1 MQHSHRPARRR
12 SLLAIPFDLLAVM
25 ALVACGDDGS
35 SSSSGAP
42 KSTTTAPAASGSGAA
57 GTATVALRR
66 TDLGEVLVDAQG
78 RTLYAFT
85 PDSAT
90 SSACVDNCADLWP
103 PTAAEGTP
111 TAGDGVDAKLTVIT
125 RPDGTKQ
132 VAADG
137 HPLYEYAGDSAAGDT
152 TGQGSG
158 GKWFVLAADGS
169 LVKSDAGSTGSSP
182 STTAGSRYGY

>member
-1 MQHSHRPARRR
+1 MQHSHRPARCR
-12 SLLAIPFDLLAVM
+12 SLLAIPFALLAVM
-25 ALVACGDDGS
+25 ALAACGDDGS
-35 SSSSGAP
+35 SSSSATQ
-42 KSTTTAPAASGSGAA
+42 KSTTTTAASGSGAA
-57 GTATVALRR
+57 GTATVALRK

-90 SSACVDNCADLWP
+90 SSACVDKCADLWP

-125 RPDGTKQ
+125 RPDGTEQ

-158 GKWFVLAADGS
+158 GKWFVLSADGS
-169 LVKSDAGSTGSSP
+169 LVKSDAGSTGSST
-182 STTAGSRYGY
+182 SSTAGSRYGY

>member
-1 MQHSHRPARRR
+1 MQHSHRPARYR
-12 SLLAIPFDLLAVM
+12 SLLAIPFVLLAVI

-35 SSSSGAP
+35 SSSSGTQ
-42 KSTTTAPAASGSGAA
+42 KSTTTTGSANGAA
-57 GTATVALRR
+57 GTATVALRK

-111 TAGDGVDAKLTVIT
+111 TAGDGVNAKLPVIT
-125 RPDGTKQ
+125 RPDGSKQ

-158 GKWFVLAADGS
+158 GKWFVLSADGS
-169 LVKSDAGSTGSSP
+169 LVKSDAGSTGSST

>member
-1 MQHSHRPARRR
+1 MQHSHRPARYR
-12 SLLAIPFDLLAVM
+12 SLLAIPFVLLAVM
-25 ALVACGDDGS
+25 ALAACGDDGS
-35 SSSSGAP
+35 SSSSATQ
-42 KSTTTAPAASGSGAA
+42 KSTTTTAASGSGAA
-57 GTATVALRR
+57 GTATVALRK

-90 SSACVDNCADLWP
+90 SSTCVDNCADLWP

-158 GKWFVLAADGS
+158 GKWFVLSADGS
-169 LVKSDAGSTGSSP
+169 LVKSDAGSTGSST
-182 STTAGSRYGY
+182 STTSGSRYGY